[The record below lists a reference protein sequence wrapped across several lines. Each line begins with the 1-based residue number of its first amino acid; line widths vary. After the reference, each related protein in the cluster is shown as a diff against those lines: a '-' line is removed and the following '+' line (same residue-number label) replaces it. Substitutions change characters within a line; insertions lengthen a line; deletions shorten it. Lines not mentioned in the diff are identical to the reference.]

1 MEPLDRRTLLTAAGA
16 LSLGS
21 LAGCTD
27 LFNRSPAA
35 GSLRLENDHDLPHAI
50 RLEVTGV
57 GAEPGEG
64 AGEVTGDVTV
74 PPAQRTL
81 TASTTVEPGESE
93 TYEGVF
99 TEPVWYG
106 VQFTL
111 DGAVPDNDSGTTV
124 FNPVGNAGDS
134 WTLLGGQISGSGDF
148 SWVISS
154 TENPGQFDG

>member
-1 MEPLDRRTLLTAAGA
+1 MVALDRRTLLTAAGSV
-16 LSLGS
+16 SLGS

-27 LFNRSPAA
+27 LLSRSPPA
-35 GSLRLENDHDLPHAI
+35 GSLRFENDHDLPHTI

-57 GAEPGEG
+57 GAEPSDGP
-64 AGEVTGDVTV
+64 GEVTGDVTV

-111 DGAVPDNDSGTTV
+111 DGDVPDNDSGTTV

-134 WTLLGGQISGSGDF
+134 WTLLGGQVSGAGDF

-154 TENPGQFDG
+154 TENSGRFDG